1 MCCKGFGYGTCPM
14 TEHNA
19 DYREQGY
26 KPRTPKELYDDSP
39 MNPEKKKKEEEDK
52 KKMQN
57 YMAIL
62 EDCVR

>member
-1 MCCKGFGYGTCPM
+1 M

-26 KPRTPKELYDDSP
+26 KPRKSDELWERSP
-39 MNPEKKKKEEEDK
+39 MNPEKKKEEEDK
-52 KKMQN
+52 KKMEN
-57 YMAIL
+57 YMAIP